1 MKRAEILLSFMDSLQ
16 AFIEKINTY
25 IDKGIEIFQIA
36 KEWVLKILGYIE
48 QGIDRLVEAI
58 GGRSLK
64 VDLLEFQDE
73 DLFV

>member
-1 MKRAEILLSFMDSLQ
+1 MKRAEILLSFMDALQ

-36 KEWVLKILGYIE
+36 KEWIMKILEYIE
-48 QGIDRLVEAI
+48 QGIDGLVEAI